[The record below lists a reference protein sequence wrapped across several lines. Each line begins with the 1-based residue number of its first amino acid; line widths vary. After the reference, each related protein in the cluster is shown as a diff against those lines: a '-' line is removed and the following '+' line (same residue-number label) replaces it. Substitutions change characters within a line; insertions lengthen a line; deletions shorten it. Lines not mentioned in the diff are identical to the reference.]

1 MKKLIITTLFVL
13 PVAASAVNN
22 FTGWHIGGE
31 LSTAKYSMNGEVKG
45 SGSQGA
51 GLAIIGGY
59 GFDFSQNFVGVIEGK
74 FKISNAK
81 ITDKD
86 NETFKEKY
94 QASIAYLQGYRIS
107 ENIMPYI
114 KVGGSVSQIDYSSD
128 RYEGAGVR
136 GIDYGFGVKYAVD
149 KNLAVGIDFTRH
161 NLAGDDDSVK
171 FKGNRFALNLSYQ
184 F

>member
-1 MKKLIITTLFVL
+1 MKKLIITTLLVL
-13 PVAASAVNN
+13 PVAASAVDN

-31 LSTAKYSMNGEVKG
+31 LSTAKYSMTGTTKG
-45 SGSQGA
+45 SGSQGV

-59 GFDFSQNFVGVIEGK
+59 GFDFGQNFVGIIEGR

-81 ITDKD
+81 ITDED
-86 NETFKEKY
+86 DETFKEKY
-94 QASIAYLQGYRIS
+94 QASIAYLQGYRIT

-128 RYEGAGVR
+128 KYEGVGVR
-136 GIDYGFGVKYAVD
+136 GIDYGLGVKFAID
-149 KNLAVGIDFTRH
+149 KNLAMGVDFTRH
-161 NLAGDDDSVK
+161 NLGGEDNSVK